1 MLVTGFGQRATP
13 KGRRRLHLL
22 VFVLN
27 RAGKPLMPTTPPK
40 ARHMLKDG
48 KAKVVRRDPFTIKLL
63 FGSSGYRQEIVGG
76 MDTGSKTVG
85 CAAIANGCVLYQSE
99 VTLRQDVS
107 GKMQQRAM
115 YRRTRRG
122 RKTRYRPAR
131 WSNRASMRATDR
143 LAPSLRSK
151 VESHLRER
159 NFVESILPVSR
170 WKVELA
176 QFDIHKITNPD
187 VEGAGY
193 QDGKQ
198 KGFYN
203 VKAYVLHRDG
213 YECQSGR
220 KIKHDAKLH
229 VHHVVFRSNGGSN
242 VPTNLTTLCET
253 CHADLHAGK
262 FELKTRR
269 KAKTKHATEV
279 GIVKGGILRS
289 GWLFETAFGYETKF
303 KREQCLGWA
312 KGHAADAVA
321 IACEEGE
328 IVRPSAQL
336 YRKRHV
342 ARGDYQQTSGARSET
357 RIPTGKLFGL
367 RKFDLIHTSKGTGFV
382 KGKRSRGAFVLMNV
396 DGIALKGE
404 PNVKTQPFTRLT
416 ARTTTLTARTRLLPM
431 AEVRGSRREVA

>member
-1 MLVTGFGQRATP
+1 M
-13 KGRRRLHLL
+13 L

-27 RAGKPLMPTTPPK
+27 RAGNPLMPCSPSK
-40 ARHMLKDG
+40 ARHLLKAGD
-48 KAKVVRRDPFTIKLL
+48 AKVMRREPFTIKLL
-63 FGSSGYRQEIVGG
+63 RGSSSYRQEIAGG
-76 MDTGSKTVG
+76 VDTGSKTVG
-85 CAAIANGCVLYQSE
+85 CAAIANGKVLYQSE
-99 VTLRQDVS
+99 VALRQDVS
-107 GKMQQRAM
+107 GKMRQRAM

-131 WSNRASMRATDR
+131 WNNRSAMRATGR
-143 LAPSLRSK
+143 LAPSIRSK
-151 VESHLRER
+151 VESHIRER
-159 NFVESILPVSR
+159 RFVESILPVTR

-193 QDGKQ
+193 QNGAQ

-213 YECQSGR
+213 YTCQSGR

-229 VHHVVFRSNGGSN
+229 VHHVVFRGNGGSD
-242 VPTNLTTLCET
+242 VPSNLTTLCET

-262 FELKTRR
+262 FSLTARR
-269 KAKTKHATEV
+269 KARTKHATEV
-279 GIVKGGILRS
+279 GIVKGGIIRS
-289 GWLFETAFGYETKF
+289 GWRFEIAFGYETKF
-303 KREQCLGWA
+303 KREQCLGWT

-328 IVRPSAQL
+328 IVTPSTQV

-342 ARGDYQQTSGARSET
+342 ARGDYQQTSGPRGET

-367 RKFDLIHTSKGTGFV
+367 PKFDLIRTPKAYGFV
-382 KGKRSRGAFVLMNV
+382 KGKRTRGVFVLMNL
-396 DGIALKGE
+396 DGQQVADTSVRSGVLRIS
-404 PNVKTQPFTRLT
+404 
-416 ARTTTLTARTRLLPM
+416 ARSSTLTERTRLLPM
-431 AEVRGSRREVA
+431 AEARGSRREVA